1 MSLGPSDGEIISID
15 RVEIMLERRP
25 WEFAIKRREEID
37 RYFARLKGE
46 RALLWNGRT
55 LLIHRYAVGDGVLR
69 GACFETD
76 YASSLAWRDWDFP
89 DTSVYNVFA
98 AAVLRAADG
107 AYLVGEMA
115 QYTASA
121 GRIAFPSGAP
131 EPADIDASGK
141 LDLLGN
147 LRRELKEETGI
158 DMDECKTEAG
168 WAIVRG
174 LSATISPGRT
184 PRASDRGS
192 VGLMKQIA
200 VPAKAVELRSS
211 IMQHLA
217 SNACPEFS
225 DVRIVRS
232 RADLDQRMTP
242 VVVAFLEQ
250 VWRS

>member
-25 WEFAIKRREEID
+25 WEFAIKRRGEID
-37 RYFARLKGE
+37 RYFARLKGK
-46 RALLWNGRT
+46 RALLWNGQR
-55 LLIHRYAVGDGVLR
+55 LLIRRYAVHDGVLR

-76 YASSLAWRDWDFP
+76 YASFLAWRDWDFP
-89 DTSVYNVFA
+89 DPSVYNVFA
-98 AAVLRAADG
+98 AAALRAADG

-121 GRIAFPSGAP
+121 GRITFPAGAP
-131 EPADIDASGK
+131 ERADIDTGGM

-158 DMDECKTEAG
+158 DIDECRAEAG

-174 LSATISPGRT
+174 LSATISPGCT
-184 PRASDRGS
+184 PGTSGRGS
-192 VGLMKQIA
+192 VGLMKQITA
-200 VPAKAVELRSS
+200 PAKAVELRSS

-217 SNACPEFS
+217 SDSCPEFS
-225 DVRIVRS
+225 DIRIVRS

-242 VVVAFLEQ
+242 FVVAFLEQ
-250 VWRS
+250 VWRP